1 MVGNKR
7 AIILLFLNMIFY
19 AIYDLK
25 YVPIVIFEI
34 IGTYFIYCQIQR
46 NSYMKKMWLI
56 IGVILEVSILCFF
69 KFVDLFLESSDL
81 ALRILMPL
89 GISYYT
95 FKILSFIID
104 TYRGRGRNYKVTLL
118 EYAVYV
124 SFFPQI
130 VCGPISRTDEII
142 PQLSKKYKVTEQPP
156 SELVF

>member
-56 IGVILEVSILCFF
+56 IGVILEVSI
-69 KFVDLFLESSDL
+69 
-81 ALRILMPL
+81 
-89 GISYYT
+89 
-95 FKILSFIID
+95 
-104 TYRGRGRNYKVTLL
+104 
-118 EYAVYV
+118 
-124 SFFPQI
+124 
-130 VCGPISRTDEII
+130 
-142 PQLSKKYKVTEQPP
+142 
-156 SELVF
+156 